1 MTLQQAID
9 ILDAHQKWR
18 RDLNDE
24 HPATNPTTLG
34 IAIDTILNH
43 FKSNSPK

>member
-1 MTLQQAID
+1 MTLQEAID

-18 RDLNDE
+18 RDLTDE
-24 HPATNPTTLG
+24 HPATDPKTLG

-43 FKSNSPK
+43 FQSNPPK